1 MGSLGG
7 VQGVVLGAAS
17 RVQNP
22 FPADPLPSVCLG
34 LVPAAV
40 NLGREGTVV
49 ELRVTWRDMGC
60 ERGGDGLMVGL
71 RGLLQP

>member
-1 MGSLGG
+1 MGSLGR
-7 VQGVVLGAAS
+7 VQGFVLGAAP

-40 NLGREGTVV
+40 NLGREGTAVAGNCV
-49 ELRVTWRDMGC
+49 WHGGTWDG

-71 RGLLQP
+71 